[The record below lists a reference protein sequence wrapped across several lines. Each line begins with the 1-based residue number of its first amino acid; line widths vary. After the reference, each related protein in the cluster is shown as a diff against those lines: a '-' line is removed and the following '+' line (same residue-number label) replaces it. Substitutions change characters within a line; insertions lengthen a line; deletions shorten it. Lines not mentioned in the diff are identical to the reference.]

1 MREDKHSPKGDRFG
15 ERLAKRSAQLTPA
28 LRRVADYINAH
39 RETAMTMSA
48 AELGVAIGTSD
59 ATVIRAVQAL
69 GFSGFR
75 DLKRELASAVGH
87 GSTPADNMMRTL
99 ATIDD
104 VNSAVEEVIAG
115 HMEAMTRV
123 SVDAR
128 AEILQ
133 AIAVLSGARRIAFF
147 GIGPTSALA
156 QYAHVLFT
164 RSGHPGVL
172 LHASGGGMAD
182 DLLHLEGVDALLML
196 AYGDAYPEAEAT
208 VAEASR
214 LQLPIVLI
222 SDSLDERL
230 SKKAAVV
237 VPVPRGRAGSV
248 ALHGATLVCLEAILL
263 GVVAKE
269 PGQALATL
277 QKLNDLRQTVRGR
290 RKPG

>member
-1 MREDKHSPKGDRFG
+1 MREHKHSAKGDRFG
-15 ERLAKRSAQLTPA
+15 ERLAKRSSQLTPA

-39 RETAMTMSA
+39 RESVMTMSA
-48 AELGVAIGTSD
+48 AELGVAIDTSD

-87 GSTPADNMMRTL
+87 GATPADNMMRTL

-104 VNSAVEEVIAG
+104 VDAAVEEVIAG
-115 HMEAMTRV
+115 HMEAMTHV
-123 SVDAR
+123 STSAR
-128 AEILQ
+128 AQILE
-133 AIAVLSGARRIAFF
+133 AISVLAPARRIAFY

-164 RSGHPGVL
+164 RSGHPGL
-172 LHASGGGMAD
+172 LLNAGGSGMAD
-182 DLLHLEGVDALLML
+182 DLLHLQDANALLML
-196 AYGDAYPEAEAT
+196 AYGSAYPEAEAA

-214 LQLPIVLI
+214 LELPIVLI

-230 SKKAAVV
+230 SKKASVV
-237 VPVPRGRAGSV
+237 VPAPRGRAGNV

-269 PGQALATL
+269 PGQALSTL
-277 QKLNDLRQTVRGR
+277 QKLNELRRTVRGR